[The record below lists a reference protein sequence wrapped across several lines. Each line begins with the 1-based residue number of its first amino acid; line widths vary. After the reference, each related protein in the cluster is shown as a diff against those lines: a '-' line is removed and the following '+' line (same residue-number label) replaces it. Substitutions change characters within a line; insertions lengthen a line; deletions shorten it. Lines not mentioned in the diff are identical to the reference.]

1 MIEFTEK
8 YFDHI
13 DQLQYIIFSKI
24 RQIIDIPANESI
36 NDRRKELSKEASVL
50 LNEIRNNLK
59 IIDIKLQGNH
69 LTLTKTKYQA
79 YQQKFLGLKAQLR
92 ESQLKSSENEDEL
105 VHRKR
110 VDKYVKPVLEKLE
123 RNKSSKDLRE
133 ELFAGRSENDQKA
146 ANDSTVKDQILIH
159 NKSITNSLQLTRQ
172 LMSTSIM
179 QTELNIDSIDQQSKD
194 LSQLNNKLL
203 DLNVI
208 LKRSKQIVRF
218 IEKQGKKD
226 KQRIYLSIGFL
237 LLCCAWVIW
246 RRILKLPVKI
256 MLWTFFKLFG
266 IMNWFSVN
274 TTGNQ
279 KIEVYASVGETLEVT
294 PISVSF
300 DDEYVQDI
308 GTEKDGE
315 TTTWDDI
322 LQETAQ
328 RIIDEEFVQDMGT
341 GEDGILQETEGRFID
356 EL

>member
-1 MIEFTEK
+1 MIEVAEK
-8 YFDHI
+8 YFNHI
-13 DQLQYIIFSKI
+13 DQLQYTTFSKI
-24 RQIIDIPANESI
+24 RQIIDIPSGESI
-36 NDRRKELSKEASVL
+36 NDTRKELSKEASVL

-59 IIDIKLQGNH
+59 IIEIKLQGNH
-69 LTLTKTKYQA
+69 LKLTKTKYQA
-79 YQQKFLGLKAQLR
+79 YQQKFLGLKAKLR
-92 ESQLKSSENEDEL
+92 ESQMKSSENEDEL

-110 VDKYVKPVLEKLE
+110 VDKYVKSVLEKLE

-133 ELFAGRSENDQKA
+133 DLFAGRSENDQKA
-146 ANDSTVKDQILIH
+146 GNDNTVKDQILIH

-172 LMSTSIM
+172 LMSTSVM

-203 DLNVI
+203 DLNVV
-208 LKRSKQIVRF
+208 LKRSRQIVRF
-218 IEKQGKKD
+218 IEKQDKKD

-256 MLWTFFKLFG
+256 MLWGFFKVFG
-266 IMNWFSVN
+266 IVNWFSVK
-274 TTGNQ
+274 TSGNQ
-279 KIEVYASVGETLEVT
+279 KIEVYASVREALEVT
-294 PISVSF
+294 PISMNF
-300 DDEYVQDI
+300 DNEFIQDI
-308 GTEKDGE
+308 GTEKDDE

-328 RIIDEEFVQDMGT
+328 RIINEESAQNMVT
-341 GEDGILQETEGRFID
+341 GNNLQETEGRFVD